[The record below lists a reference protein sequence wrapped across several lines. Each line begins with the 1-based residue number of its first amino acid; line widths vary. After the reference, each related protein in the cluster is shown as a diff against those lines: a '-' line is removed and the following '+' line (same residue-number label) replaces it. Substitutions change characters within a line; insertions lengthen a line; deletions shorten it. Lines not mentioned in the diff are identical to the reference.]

1 MTFPQVT
8 INQINTRSG
17 GKRDIARTLL
27 MVGEHEKT
35 ITPTPVTA
43 QTDLDALLGTKDSPL
58 RRNLR
63 SFLDNAG
70 QNAMIWLATTQTTT
84 STVKGQ
90 GQSAPADATPATW
103 MDVVRDAQATVSAE
117 GVVVVR
123 PDATTDD
130 INNAQQLREELT
142 SKYQRWTWF
151 ILAVRG
157 CGTGEKWSEYVTT
170 MTGLQKGIAAYAV
183 QLAPMLF
190 GNEPGILAG
199 RLCNPSVTIADSP
212 ARVATGALVNMGR
225 SDKPQDSDGREL
237 DIATLKALNM
247 ARFSVPTWYPDY
259 EGYYW
264 ADGVTLDVDGG
275 DYQAI
280 EYLRVADEMARQ
292 VRLLAIPKIADRS
305 LNSTPASIAA
315 HQQLFAKPMRDG
327 ARSLKINGIVFPG
340 LCMSPRDGDVQII
353 WPGKNRVQIA
363 IVVRPYN
370 SPKDITV
377 SIMLDESGE

>member
-1 MTFPQVT
+1 MTFPQTT
-8 INQINTRSG
+8 INQLNTRSG
-17 GKRDIARTLL
+17 GKRDIVRTLL
-27 MVGEHEKT
+27 MVGEHKKT
-35 ITPTPVTA
+35 LYPTPVTA
-43 QTDLDALLGTKDSPL
+43 QTDLDALLGSEASL
-58 RRNLR
+58 LR
-63 SFLDNAG
+63 SNLQAFLDNAG
-70 QNAMIWLATTQTTT
+70 QNAMIWLATVQTPQPSGQTQTW
-84 STVKGQ
+84 
-90 GQSAPADATPATW
+90 A
-103 MDVVRDAQATVSAE
+103 DVVMDAQATVSAE

-123 PDATTDD
+123 PDATADD
-130 INNAQQLREELT
+130 INRAQQLREELNN
-142 SKYQRWTWF
+142 KYQRWTWF

-157 CGTGEKWSEYVTT
+157 CGTGEKWAEYVTA
-170 MTGLQKGIAAYAV
+170 MTTLQKGIAAYAV

-190 GNEPGILAG
+190 GNEPGMLAG

-225 SDKPQDSDGREL
+225 SDKPTDSDGREL
-237 DIATLKALNM
+237 DIATLKALNT

-280 EYLRVADEMARQ
+280 EYLRVADEIARQ
-292 VRLLAIPKIADRS
+292 VRLLAIPRIADRS
-305 LNSTPASIAA
+305 LNSTPASVAT

-327 ARSLKINGIVFPG
+327 AKSLKINGTVFPG
-340 LCMSPRDGDVQII
+340 LCMSPRDGDVQIT
-353 WPGKNRVQIA
+353 WPKKDKVQIA

-370 SPKDITV
+370 CPKEITI

>member
-8 INQINTRSG
+8 INQLNTRSG

-27 MVGEHEKT
+27 MVGENTKA
-35 ITPTPVTA
+35 ISPTPVTA
-43 QTDLDALLGTKDSPL
+43 QTDLDALLGAKDSPL
-58 RRNLR
+58 RSNLQA
-63 SFLDNAG
+63 FLDNSG
-70 QNAMIWLATTQTTT
+70 QNAMIWLTAVQ
-84 STVKGQ
+84 
-90 GQSAPADATPATW
+90 TPAAEGKAVSW
-103 MDVVRDAQATVSAE
+103 DNAVRDAQNTVSAE

-123 PDATTDD
+123 PDATADD
-130 INNAQQLREELT
+130 INKAQQLRSELNNT
-142 SKYQRWTWF
+142 FQRWTWF

-157 CGTGEKWSEYVTT
+157 CGTGEKWAEYVTA
-170 MTGLQKGIAAYAV
+170 MTALQKDIAAYAV
-183 QLAPMLF
+183 QLTPMLF
-190 GNEPGILAG
+190 GNEPGMLAG

-225 SDKPQDSDGREL
+225 SDKPQDSDKREL
-237 DIATLKALNM
+237 DIATIKALNR

-305 LNSTPASIAA
+305 LNSTPASVAA
-315 HQQLFAKPMRDG
+315 HQQLFARPMRDG
-327 ARSLKINGIVFPG
+327 AKSLKINGTVFPG
-340 LCMSPRDGDVQII
+340 LCMSPRDGDVQIT
-353 WPGKNRVQIA
+353 WPEKDKVQIA

-370 SPKDITV
+370 CPKEITV

>member
-8 INQINTRSG
+8 INQRNTRSG

-27 MVGEHEKT
+27 MVGEHTKA
-35 ITPTPVTA
+35 ITPAPVTA
-43 QTDLDALLGTKDSPL
+43 QTDLDALLGAKDSPL
-58 RRNLR
+58 RSNLQA
-63 SFLDNAG
+63 FLDNAG
-70 QNAMIWLATTQTTT
+70 QNAMIWLTTVQTPQPADQTQTW
-84 STVKGQ
+84 
-90 GQSAPADATPATW
+90 A
-103 MDVVRDAQATVSAE
+103 DVVMDAQATVSAE
-117 GVVVVR
+117 GVIVVR
-123 PDATTDD
+123 PDATADD
-130 INNAQQLREELT
+130 INKAQQLREELT
-142 SKYQRWTWF
+142 NKCQRWTWF

-157 CGTGEKWSEYVTT
+157 CGTGEKWAEYLTA
-170 MTGLQKGIAAYAV
+170 MTALQKGIAAYAV

-190 GNEPGILAG
+190 GNEPGMLAG

-225 SDKPQDSDGREL
+225 SDKPQDSDKREL
-237 DIATLKALNM
+237 DIATVKALNR

-305 LNSTPASIAA
+305 LNSTPASVAA

-327 ARSLKINGIVFPG
+327 AKSLKINGTVFPG

-353 WPGKNRVQIA
+353 WPEKDKVQIA

-370 SPKDITV
+370 CPKEITI

>member
-1 MTFPQVT
+1 MTFPQTT
-8 INQINTRSG
+8 INQLNTRSG

-27 MVGEHEKT
+27 MVGEHKKT
-35 ITPTPVTA
+35 LAPTTVTA
-43 QTDLDALLGTKDSPL
+43 QTDLDALLGSEASL
-58 RRNLR
+58 LR
-63 SFLDNAG
+63 SNLQAFLDNAG
-70 QNAMIWLATTQTTT
+70 QNAMIWLATVQTPQPSGQTQTW
-84 STVKGQ
+84 
-90 GQSAPADATPATW
+90 A
-103 MDVVRDAQATVSAE
+103 DVVMDAQATVSAE

-123 PDATTDD
+123 PDATADD
-130 INNAQQLREELT
+130 INRAQQLREELNN
-142 SKYQRWTWF
+142 KYQRWTWF

-157 CGTGEKWSEYVTT
+157 CGTGEKWAEYVTA
-170 MTGLQKGIAAYAV
+170 MTTLQKGIAAYAV

-190 GNEPGILAG
+190 GNEPGMLAG

-225 SDKPQDSDGREL
+225 SDKPTDSDGREL
-237 DIATLKALNM
+237 EIATLKALNT

-280 EYLRVADEMARQ
+280 EYLRVADEIARQ
-292 VRLLAIPKIADRS
+292 VRLLAIPRIADRS
-305 LNSTPASIAA
+305 LNSTPASVAT

-327 ARSLKINGIVFPG
+327 AKSLKINGTVFPG
-340 LCMSPRDGDVQII
+340 LCMSPRDGDVQIT
-353 WPGKNRVQIA
+353 WPKKDKVQIA

-370 SPKDITV
+370 CPKEITI

>member
-8 INQINTRSG
+8 INQLNTRSG
-17 GKRDIARTLL
+17 GKRGIARTLL
-27 MVGEHEKT
+27 MVGEHTKA

-43 QTDLDALLGTKDSPL
+43 QTDLDALLGTKSTPL
-58 RRNLR
+58 RSNVQ

-70 QNAMIWLATTQTTT
+70 QNAMIWLATVQTPQPA
-84 STVKGQ
+84 GQ
-90 GQSAPADATPATW
+90 IQTWAD
-103 MDVVRDAQATVSAE
+103 MVMDAQATVSAE

-123 PDATTDD
+123 PDATADD
-130 INNAQQLREELT
+130 INKAQQLREELT
-142 SKYQRWTWF
+142 NKYQRWTWF

-157 CGTGEKWSEYVTT
+157 CGTGEKWAEYVTA
-170 MTGLQKGIAAYAV
+170 MTALQKDIAAYAV
-183 QLAPMLF
+183 QLTPMLF

-225 SDKPQDSDGREL
+225 SDKPQDSDKREL
-237 DIATLKALNM
+237 DIATIKALNR
-247 ARFSVPTWYPDY
+247 ARFSVPTWYSDY

-264 ADGVTLDVDGG
+264 ADSVTLDVDGG

-305 LNSTPASIAA
+305 LNSTPASVAT

-327 ARSLKINGIVFPG
+327 SKSLKINGTVFPG
-340 LCMSPRDGDVQII
+340 LCMSPRDGDVQIT
-353 WPGKNRVQIA
+353 WPEKDKVQIA

-370 SPKDITV
+370 CPKEITI

>member
-1 MTFPQVT
+1 MPFPQVT
-8 INQINTRSG
+8 INQLNTRSG
-17 GKRDIARTLL
+17 GRRDIARTLL
-27 MVGEHEKT
+27 MVGENAKA
-35 ITPTPVTA
+35 IPPTPVTA
-43 QTDLDALLGTKDSPL
+43 QTDLDALLGAKDSPL
-58 RRNLR
+58 RSNLQA
-63 SFLDNAG
+63 FLDNAG
-70 QNAMIWLATTQTTT
+70 QNAMIWLATVQTPQPP
-84 STVKGQ
+84 GQ
-90 GQSAPADATPATW
+90 AKTW
-103 MDVVRDAQATVSAE
+103 ADVVMDAQNTVSAE

-123 PDATTDD
+123 PDATADD
-130 INNAQQLREELT
+130 INRAQQLREELNN
-142 SKYQRWTWF
+142 KYQRWTWF

-157 CGTGEKWSEYVTT
+157 CGTGERWAEYVTT
-170 MTGLQKGIAAYAV
+170 LTTLQKGLAAYAV
-183 QLAPMLF
+183 QLTPMLF
-190 GNEPGILAG
+190 GNEPGVLAG

-225 SDKPQDSDGREL
+225 SDKPLDSDKREL
-237 DIATLKALNM
+237 DIATIKALNR

-305 LNSTPASIAA
+305 LNSTPASVAA
-315 HQQLFAKPMRDG
+315 HQQLFARPMRDG
-327 ARSLKINGIVFPG
+327 AKSLKINGTVFPG
-340 LCMSPRDGDVQII
+340 LCMSPRDGDVKIS
-353 WPGKNRVQIA
+353 WPEKDKVQIA

-370 SPKDITV
+370 CPKEITI

>member
-8 INQINTRSG
+8 INQLNTRSG
-17 GKRDIARTLL
+17 GKREIARTLL
-27 MVGEHEKT
+27 MVGEHTKA
-35 ITPTPVTA
+35 ITPAPVTA
-43 QTDLDALLGTKDSPL
+43 QTDLDALLGTKSTPL
-58 RRNLR
+58 RSNVQA
-63 SFLDNAG
+63 FLDNAG
-70 QNAMIWLATTQTTT
+70 QNAMIWLATVQTPQPAGQTQTW
-84 STVKGQ
+84 
-90 GQSAPADATPATW
+90 A
-103 MDVVRDAQATVSAE
+103 DVVMDAQATVSAE
-117 GVVVVR
+117 GVVVVC
-123 PDATTDD
+123 PDATADD
-130 INNAQQLREELT
+130 INKAQQLREELT
-142 SKYQRWTWF
+142 NKYQRWTWF

-157 CGTGEKWSEYVTT
+157 CGTGEKWAEYVTA
-170 MTGLQKGIAAYAV
+170 MTALQKDIAAYAV

-190 GNEPGILAG
+190 GNEPGVLAG

-212 ARVATGALVNMGR
+212 ARVATGALVNIGR
-225 SDKPQDSDGREL
+225 SDKPQDSDKREL
-237 DIATLKALNM
+237 DLATIKALNR

-292 VRLLAIPKIADRS
+292 VRLLAIPKIANRS
-305 LNSTPASIAA
+305 LNSTPTSVAT

-327 ARSLKINGIVFPG
+327 AKSLKINGTVFPG
-340 LCMSPRDGDVQII
+340 LCMSPRDGDVQIT
-353 WPGKNRVQIA
+353 WPEKDKVQIA

-370 SPKDITV
+370 CPKEITI

>member
-8 INQINTRSG
+8 INQLNTRSG

-27 MVGEHEKT
+27 MVGEHTKA
-35 ITPTPVTA
+35 ITPAPVTA
-43 QTDLDALLGTKDSPL
+43 QTDLDALLGAKDSPL
-58 RRNLR
+58 RSNLQA
-63 SFLDNAG
+63 FLDNAG
-70 QNAMIWLATTQTTT
+70 QNAMIWLTTVQTPQPADQTQTW
-84 STVKGQ
+84 
-90 GQSAPADATPATW
+90 A
-103 MDVVRDAQATVSAE
+103 DVVMDAQATVSAE
-117 GVVVVR
+117 GVIVVR
-123 PDATTDD
+123 PDATADD
-130 INNAQQLREELT
+130 INKAQQLREELT
-142 SKYQRWTWF
+142 NKCQRWTWF

-157 CGTGEKWSEYVTT
+157 CGTGEKWAEYLTA
-170 MTGLQKGIAAYAV
+170 MTALQKGIAAYAV

-190 GNEPGILAG
+190 GNEPGMLAG

-225 SDKPQDSDGREL
+225 SDKPQDSDKREL
-237 DIATLKALNM
+237 DIATVKALNR

-305 LNSTPASIAA
+305 LNSTPASVAA

-327 ARSLKINGIVFPG
+327 AKSLKINGTVFPG
-340 LCMSPRDGDVQII
+340 LCMSPHDGDVQII
-353 WPGKNRVQIA
+353 WPEKDKVQIA

-370 SPKDITV
+370 CPKEITI

>member
-8 INQINTRSG
+8 INQLNTRSG
-17 GKRDIARTLL
+17 GKREIARTLL
-27 MVGEHEKT
+27 MVGEHTKA

-43 QTDLDALLGTKDSPL
+43 QTDLDALLGTKSTPL
-58 RRNLR
+58 RSNVQA
-63 SFLDNAG
+63 FLDNAG
-70 QNAMIWLATTQTTT
+70 QNAMIWLATVQPPQPAGQTQMWT
-84 STVKGQ
+84 
-90 GQSAPADATPATW
+90 
-103 MDVVRDAQATVSAE
+103 DVVTDAQATVSAE
-117 GVVVVR
+117 GVIVVR
-123 PDATTDD
+123 PDATADD
-130 INNAQQLREELT
+130 INKAQQLREELT
-142 SKYQRWTWF
+142 NKYQRWTWF

-157 CGTGEKWSEYVTT
+157 CGTGEKWAEYVTA
-170 MTGLQKGIAAYAV
+170 MTALQKDIAAYSV

-190 GNEPGILAG
+190 GNEPGVLAG

-212 ARVATGALVNMGR
+212 ARVATGALVNIGR
-225 SDKPQDSDGREL
+225 SDKPQDSDKREL
-237 DIATLKALNM
+237 DLATIKALNR

-292 VRLLAIPKIADRS
+292 VRLLAIPKIANRS
-305 LNSTPASIAA
+305 LNSTPTSVAT

-327 ARSLKINGIVFPG
+327 AKSLKINGTVFPG
-340 LCMSPRDGDVQII
+340 LCMSPRDGDVQIT
-353 WPGKNRVQIA
+353 WPEKDKVQIA

-370 SPKDITV
+370 CPKEITI

>member
-8 INQINTRSG
+8 INQLNNRSG
-17 GKRDIARTLL
+17 GKREIARTLL
-27 MVGEHEKT
+27 MVGEHAKA

-43 QTDLDALLGTKDSPL
+43 QTDLDALLGVKDSPL
-58 RRNLR
+58 RNNLQA
-63 SFLDNAG
+63 FLDNAG
-70 QNAMIWLATTQTTT
+70 QNAMIWLATVQTPPAA
-84 STVKGQ
+84 GQ
-90 GQSAPADATPATW
+90 AKTW
-103 MDVVRDAQATVSAE
+103 ADVVMDAQATVSAE

-123 PDATTDD
+123 QNATADD
-130 INNAQQLREELT
+130 INRAQQLRGELNNT
-142 SKYQRWTWF
+142 FQRWTWF

-157 CGTGEKWSEYVTT
+157 CGTGEKWAEYLTQ
-170 MTGLQKGIAAYAV
+170 MTALQKDIAAHAV
-183 QLAPMLF
+183 QLTPMLF
-190 GNEPGILAG
+190 GNEPGMLAG

-225 SDKPQDSDGREL
+225 NDKPQDSEKREL
-237 DIATLKALNM
+237 DIATIKALNK

-292 VRLLAIPKIADRS
+292 VRLLAIPKIANRS
-305 LNSTPASIAA
+305 LNSTPASVAA
-315 HQQLFAKPMRDG
+315 HQQFFAKPMRDG
-327 ARSLKINGIVFPG
+327 SKSLKINGTVFPG
-340 LCMSPRDGDVQII
+340 LCMSPRDGDVQIS
-353 WPGKNRVQIA
+353 WPEKDRVQIA

-370 SPKDITV
+370 CPKDITI
-377 SIMLDESGE
+377 SIMLDTSGE

>member
-1 MTFPQVT
+1 MTFPQTT
-8 INQINTRSG
+8 INQLNTRSG
-17 GKRDIARTLL
+17 GKRDIVRTLL
-27 MVGEHEKT
+27 MVGEHKKT
-35 ITPTPVTA
+35 LAPTPVTA
-43 QTDLDALLGTKDSPL
+43 QTDLDALLGSEASL
-58 RRNLR
+58 LR
-63 SFLDNAG
+63 SNLQAFLDNAG
-70 QNAMIWLATTQTTT
+70 QNAMIWLATVQTPQPSGQTQTW
-84 STVKGQ
+84 
-90 GQSAPADATPATW
+90 A
-103 MDVVRDAQATVSAE
+103 DVVMDAQATVSAE

-123 PDATTDD
+123 PDATADD
-130 INNAQQLREELT
+130 INRAQQLREELNN
-142 SKYQRWTWF
+142 KYQRWTWF

-157 CGTGEKWSEYVTT
+157 CGTGEKWAEYVTA
-170 MTGLQKGIAAYAV
+170 MTTLQKGIAAYAV

-190 GNEPGILAG
+190 GNEPGMLAG

-225 SDKPQDSDGREL
+225 SDKPKDSDGREL
-237 DIATLKALNM
+237 EIATLKALNT

-280 EYLRVADEMARQ
+280 EYLRVADEIARQ
-292 VRLLAIPKIADRS
+292 VRLLAIPRVADRS
-305 LNSTPASIAA
+305 LNSTPASVAT

-327 ARSLKINGIVFPG
+327 AKSLKINGTVFPG
-340 LCMSPRDGDVQII
+340 LCMSPRDGDVQIT
-353 WPGKNRVQIA
+353 WPKKDKVQIA

-370 SPKDITV
+370 CPKEITI

>member
-1 MTFPQVT
+1 MTFPQVV
-8 INQINTRSG
+8 INQLNTRQG

-27 MVGEHEKT
+27 MVGEHTT
-35 ITPTPVTA
+35 IIPPTPVTA
-43 QTDLDALLGTKDSPL
+43 QTDLDTLLGTDASPL
-58 RRNLR
+58 RNNLQA
-63 SFLDNAG
+63 FLDNAG
-70 QNAMIWLATTQTTT
+70 QSAMIWLATLQKTQPA
-84 STVKGQ
+84 SKAQAAQSDTVAG
-90 GQSAPADATPATW
+90 TW
-103 MDVVRDAQATVSAE
+103 IDVVRTAQATVSAE
-117 GVVVVR
+117 GVVVVLN
-123 PDATTDD
+123 DATTDD
-130 INNAQQLREELT
+130 INKAQQLREELIN
-142 SKYQRWTWF
+142 KYQRWTWF

-157 CGTGEKWSEYVTT
+157 CGTGEKWAEYVTA
-170 MTGLQKGIAAYAV
+170 MTALQKGIAAYVV
-183 QLAPMLF
+183 QLTPMLF
-190 GNEPGILAG
+190 GNEPGLLAG

-225 SDKPQDSDGREL
+225 NDKPQDSDKREL
-237 DIATLKALNM
+237 DIATIKALNM

-305 LNSTPASIAA
+305 LNSTPVSIAA

-327 ARSLKINGIVFPG
+327 AKSLKINGTVFPG
-340 LCMSPRDGDVQII
+340 LCMSPRDGDVQIT
-353 WPGKNRVQIA
+353 WPEKDKVQIA

-370 SPKDITV
+370 CPKEITI

>member
-1 MTFPQVT
+1 MTFPQTT
-8 INQINTRSG
+8 INQLNTRSG
-17 GKRDIARTLL
+17 GKRDIVRTLL
-27 MVGEHEKT
+27 MVGEHKKT
-35 ITPTPVTA
+35 LAPTPVTA
-43 QTDLDALLGTKDSPL
+43 QTDLDALLGSEASL
-58 RRNLR
+58 LR
-63 SFLDNAG
+63 SNLQAFLDNAG
-70 QNAMIWLATTQTTT
+70 QNAMIWLATVQTPQPSGQTQTW
-84 STVKGQ
+84 
-90 GQSAPADATPATW
+90 A
-103 MDVVRDAQATVSAE
+103 DVVMDAQATVSAE

-123 PDATTDD
+123 PDATADD
-130 INNAQQLREELT
+130 INRAQQLREELNN
-142 SKYQRWTWF
+142 KYQRWTWF

-157 CGTGEKWSEYVTT
+157 CGTGEKWAEYVTA
-170 MTGLQKGIAAYAV
+170 MTTLQKGIAAYAV

-190 GNEPGILAG
+190 GNEPGMLAG

-225 SDKPQDSDGREL
+225 SDKPTDSDGREL
-237 DIATLKALNM
+237 EIATLKALNT

-280 EYLRVADEMARQ
+280 EYLRVADEIARQ
-292 VRLLAIPKIADRS
+292 VRLLAIPRIADRS
-305 LNSTPASIAA
+305 LNSTPASVAT

-327 ARSLKINGIVFPG
+327 AKSLKINGTVFPG
-340 LCMSPRDGDVQII
+340 LCMSPRDGDVQIT
-353 WPGKNRVQIA
+353 WPEKDRVQIA

-370 SPKDITV
+370 CPKEITI

>member
-1 MTFPQVT
+1 MTFPQVV
-8 INQINTRSG
+8 INQLNTRQG

-27 MVGEHEKT
+27 MVGEHTT
-35 ITPTPVTA
+35 IIPPTPVTA
-43 QTDLDALLGTKDSPL
+43 QTDLDTLLGTDASPL
-58 RRNLR
+58 RNNLQA
-63 SFLDNAG
+63 FLDNAG
-70 QNAMIWLATTQTTT
+70 QSAMIWLATLQKTQPAGKAQTA
-84 STVKGQ
+84 
-90 GQSAPADATPATW
+90 QSDAVAGTW
-103 MDVVRDAQATVSAE
+103 IDVVRTAQATVSAE
-117 GVVVVR
+117 GVVVVLN
-123 PDATTDD
+123 DATTDD
-130 INNAQQLREELT
+130 INKAQQLREELIN
-142 SKYQRWTWF
+142 KYQRWTWF

-157 CGTGEKWSEYVTT
+157 CGTGEKWAEYVTA
-170 MTGLQKGIAAYAV
+170 MTALQKGIAAYAV
-183 QLAPMLF
+183 QLSPMLF
-190 GNEPGILAG
+190 GNEPGLLAG

-225 SDKPQDSDGREL
+225 NDKPQDSDKREL
-237 DIATLKALNM
+237 DIATIKALNM

-305 LNSTPASIAA
+305 LNSTPVSIAA

-327 ARSLKINGIVFPG
+327 AKSLKINGTVFPG
-340 LCMSPRDGDVQII
+340 LCMSPRDGDVQIT
-353 WPGKNRVQIA
+353 WPEKDKVQIA

-370 SPKDITV
+370 CPKEITI

>member
-1 MTFPQVT
+1 MTFPQTT
-8 INQINTRSG
+8 INQLNTRSG
-17 GKRDIARTLL
+17 GKRDIVRTLL
-27 MVGEHEKT
+27 MVGEHKKT
-35 ITPTPVTA
+35 LAPTPVTA
-43 QTDLDALLGTKDSPL
+43 QTDLDALLGSEASL
-58 RRNLR
+58 LR
-63 SFLDNAG
+63 SNLQAFLDNAE
-70 QNAMIWLATTQTTT
+70 QNAMIWLATVQTPQPSGQTQTW
-84 STVKGQ
+84 
-90 GQSAPADATPATW
+90 A
-103 MDVVRDAQATVSAE
+103 DVVMDAQATVSAE

-123 PDATTDD
+123 PDATADD
-130 INNAQQLREELT
+130 INRAQQLREELNN
-142 SKYQRWTWF
+142 KYQRWMWF

-157 CGTGEKWSEYVTT
+157 CGTGEKWAEYVTA
-170 MTGLQKGIAAYAV
+170 MTTLQKGIAAYAV

-190 GNEPGILAG
+190 GNEPGMLAG

-225 SDKPQDSDGREL
+225 SDKPTDSDGREL
-237 DIATLKALNM
+237 EIATLKALNT

-280 EYLRVADEMARQ
+280 EYLRVADEIARQ
-292 VRLLAIPKIADRS
+292 VRLLAIPRIADRS
-305 LNSTPASIAA
+305 LNSTPASVAT

-327 ARSLKINGIVFPG
+327 AKSLKINGTVFPG
-340 LCMSPRDGDVQII
+340 LCMSPRDGDVQIT
-353 WPGKNRVQIA
+353 WPAKDRVQIA

-370 SPKDITV
+370 CPKEITI

>member
-1 MTFPQVT
+1 MTFPQTT
-8 INQINTRSG
+8 INQLNTRSG
-17 GKRDIARTLL
+17 GKRDIVRTLL
-27 MVGEHEKT
+27 MVGEHKKT
-35 ITPTPVTA
+35 LAPTPVTA
-43 QTDLDALLGTKDSPL
+43 QTDLDALLGSEASL
-58 RRNLR
+58 LR
-63 SFLDNAG
+63 SNLQAFLDNAG
-70 QNAMIWLATTQTTT
+70 QNAMIWLATVQTPQPSGQTQTW
-84 STVKGQ
+84 
-90 GQSAPADATPATW
+90 A
-103 MDVVRDAQATVSAE
+103 DVVMDAQATVSAE

-123 PDATTDD
+123 PDATADD
-130 INNAQQLREELT
+130 INRAQQLREELT
-142 SKYQRWTWF
+142 NKCQRWTWF

-157 CGTGEKWSEYVTT
+157 CGTGEKWAEYVTA
-170 MTGLQKGIAAYAV
+170 MTTLQKGIAAYAV

-190 GNEPGILAG
+190 GNEPGMLAG

-225 SDKPQDSDGREL
+225 SDKPTDSDGREL
-237 DIATLKALNM
+237 EIATLKALNT

-280 EYLRVADEMARQ
+280 EYLRVADEIARQ
-292 VRLLAIPKIADRS
+292 VRLLAIPRIADRS
-305 LNSTPASIAA
+305 LNSTPASVAT

-327 ARSLKINGIVFPG
+327 AKSLKINGTVFPG
-340 LCMSPRDGDVQII
+340 LCMSPRDGDVQIT
-353 WPGKNRVQIA
+353 WPEKDRVQIA

-370 SPKDITV
+370 CPKEITI

>member
-1 MTFPQVT
+1 MTFPQVV
-8 INQINTRSG
+8 INQLNTRQG

-27 MVGEHEKT
+27 MVGEHTT
-35 ITPTPVTA
+35 IIPPTPVTA
-43 QTDLDALLGTKDSPL
+43 QTDLDTLLGTNASPL
-58 RRNLR
+58 RNNLQA
-63 SFLDNAG
+63 FLDNAG
-70 QNAMIWLATTQTTT
+70 QSAMIWLATLQKTQPAGKAQTA
-84 STVKGQ
+84 
-90 GQSAPADATPATW
+90 QSDAVAGTW
-103 MDVVRDAQATVSAE
+103 IDVVRTAQATVSAE
-117 GVVVVR
+117 GVVVVLN
-123 PDATTDD
+123 DATTDD
-130 INNAQQLREELT
+130 INKAQQLREELIN
-142 SKYQRWTWF
+142 KYQRWTWF

-157 CGTGEKWSEYVTT
+157 CGTGEKWAEYVTA
-170 MTGLQKGIAAYAV
+170 MTALQKGIAAYAV
-183 QLAPMLF
+183 QLTPILF
-190 GNEPGILAG
+190 GNEPGLLAG

-225 SDKPQDSDGREL
+225 NDKPQDSDKREL
-237 DIATLKALNM
+237 DIATIKALNM

-305 LNSTPASIAA
+305 LNSTPVSIAA

-327 ARSLKINGIVFPG
+327 AKSLKINGTVFPG
-340 LCMSPRDGDVQII
+340 LCMSPRDGDVQIT
-353 WPGKNRVQIA
+353 WPEKDKVQIA

-370 SPKDITV
+370 CPKEITI

>member
-8 INQINTRSG
+8 INQLNTRSG

-27 MVGEHEKT
+27 MVGEHTKA
-35 ITPTPVTA
+35 ITPAPVTA
-43 QTDLDALLGTKDSPL
+43 QTDLDALLGAKDSPL
-58 RRNLR
+58 RSNLQA
-63 SFLDNAG
+63 FLDNAG
-70 QNAMIWLATTQTTT
+70 QNAMIWLTTVQTPQPADQTQTW
-84 STVKGQ
+84 
-90 GQSAPADATPATW
+90 A
-103 MDVVRDAQATVSAE
+103 DVVMDAQATVSAE
-117 GVVVVR
+117 GVIVVR
-123 PDATTDD
+123 PDATADD
-130 INNAQQLREELT
+130 INKAQQLREELT
-142 SKYQRWTWF
+142 NKCQRWTWF

-157 CGTGEKWSEYVTT
+157 CGTGEKWAEYLTA
-170 MTGLQKGIAAYAV
+170 MTALQKGIAAYAV

-190 GNEPGILAG
+190 GNEPGMLAG

-225 SDKPQDSDGREL
+225 SDKPRDSDKREL
-237 DIATLKALNM
+237 DIATIKALNR

-305 LNSTPASIAA
+305 LNSTPASVAA

-327 ARSLKINGIVFPG
+327 AKSLKINGTVFPG

-353 WPGKNRVQIA
+353 WPEKDKVQIA

-370 SPKDITV
+370 CPKEITI

>member
-8 INQINTRSG
+8 INQLNTRSG
-17 GKRDIARTLL
+17 GKREIARTLL
-27 MVGEHEKT
+27 MVGEHTKA

-43 QTDLDALLGTKDSPL
+43 QTDLDALLGAKDSPL
-58 RRNLR
+58 RSNVQA
-63 SFLDNAG
+63 FLDNAG
-70 QNAMIWLATTQTTT
+70 QNAMIWLATVQTPQPT
-84 STVKGQ
+84 
-90 GQSAPADATPATW
+90 GQSQTW
-103 MDVVRDAQATVSAE
+103 ADVVMSAQATVSAE

-123 PDATTDD
+123 PGVTADD
-130 INNAQQLREELT
+130 INKAQQLRSELNNT
-142 SKYQRWTWF
+142 LQRWTWF

-157 CGTGEKWSEYVTT
+157 CGTGEKWAEYVTA
-170 MTGLQKGIAAYAV
+170 MTALQKDIAAYAV
-183 QLAPMLF
+183 QLTPMLF

-225 SDKPQDSDGREL
+225 SDKPQDSDKREL
-237 DIATLKALNM
+237 DLATIKALNR
-247 ARFSVPTWYPDY
+247 ARFSVPAWYPDY

-305 LNSTPASIAA
+305 LNSTPASVAA

-327 ARSLKINGIVFPG
+327 SRSLKINGTVFPG
-340 LCMSPRDGDVQII
+340 LCMSPRDGDVQIS
-353 WPGKNRVQIA
+353 WPEKDKVQIA

-370 SPKDITV
+370 CPKEITI

>member
-1 MTFPQVT
+1 MTFPQVV
-8 INQINTRSG
+8 INQLNTRQG

-27 MVGEHEKT
+27 MVGEHTT
-35 ITPTPVTA
+35 IIPPTPVTA
-43 QTDLDALLGTKDSPL
+43 QTDLDTLLGTDASPL
-58 RRNLR
+58 RNNLQA
-63 SFLDNAG
+63 FLDNAG
-70 QNAMIWLATTQTTT
+70 QSAMIWLATLQKTQPAGKAQTA
-84 STVKGQ
+84 
-90 GQSAPADATPATW
+90 QSDAVAGTW
-103 MDVVRDAQATVSAE
+103 IDVVRTAQATVSAE
-117 GVVVVR
+117 GVVVVLN
-123 PDATTDD
+123 DATTDD
-130 INNAQQLREELT
+130 INKAQQLREELIN
-142 SKYQRWTWF
+142 KYQRWTWF
-151 ILAVRG
+151 ILTVRG
-157 CGTGEKWSEYVTT
+157 CGTGEKWAEYVTA
-170 MTGLQKGIAAYAV
+170 MTALQKGIAAYAV
-183 QLAPMLF
+183 QLTPMLF
-190 GNEPGILAG
+190 GNEPGLLAG

-225 SDKPQDSDGREL
+225 NDKPQDSDKREL
-237 DIATLKALNM
+237 DIATIKALNM

-305 LNSTPASIAA
+305 LNSTPVSIAA

-327 ARSLKINGIVFPG
+327 AKSLKINGTVFPG
-340 LCMSPRDGDVQII
+340 LCMSPRDGDVQIT
-353 WPGKNRVQIA
+353 WPEKDKVQIA

-370 SPKDITV
+370 CPKEITI

>member
-1 MTFPQVT
+1 MTFPQTT
-8 INQINTRSG
+8 INQLNTRSG
-17 GKRDIARTLL
+17 GKRDIVRTLL
-27 MVGEHEKT
+27 MVGEHKKT
-35 ITPTPVTA
+35 LAPTPVTA
-43 QTDLDALLGTKDSPL
+43 QTDLDALLGSEASL
-58 RRNLR
+58 LR
-63 SFLDNAG
+63 SNLQAFLDNAG
-70 QNAMIWLATTQTTT
+70 QNAMIWLATVQTPQPSGQTQTW
-84 STVKGQ
+84 
-90 GQSAPADATPATW
+90 A
-103 MDVVRDAQATVSAE
+103 DVVMDAQATVSAE

-123 PDATTDD
+123 PDATADD
-130 INNAQQLREELT
+130 INRAQQLREELNN
-142 SKYQRWTWF
+142 KYQRWTWF

-157 CGTGEKWSEYVTT
+157 CGTGEKWAEYVTA
-170 MTGLQKGIAAYAV
+170 MTTLQKGIAAYAV

-190 GNEPGILAG
+190 GNEPGMLAG

-225 SDKPQDSDGREL
+225 SDKPTDSDGREL
-237 DIATLKALNM
+237 EIATLKALNT

-280 EYLRVADEMARQ
+280 EYLRVADEIARQ
-292 VRLLAIPKIADRS
+292 VRLLAIPRIADRS
-305 LNSTPASIAA
+305 LNSTPASVAT

-327 ARSLKINGIVFPG
+327 AKSLKINGTVFPG
-340 LCMSPRDGDVQII
+340 LCMSPRDGDVQIT
-353 WPGKNRVQIA
+353 WPKKDKVQIA

-370 SPKDITV
+370 CPKEITI

>member
-1 MTFPQVT
+1 MTFPQVV
-8 INQINTRSG
+8 INQLNTRQG

-27 MVGEHEKT
+27 MVGEHTT
-35 ITPTPVTA
+35 IIPPTPVTV
-43 QTDLDALLGTKDSPL
+43 QTDLDTLLGTNASPL
-58 RRNLR
+58 RNNLQA
-63 SFLDNAG
+63 FLDNAG
-70 QNAMIWLATTQTTT
+70 QSAMIWLATLQKTQPAGKAQTA
-84 STVKGQ
+84 
-90 GQSAPADATPATW
+90 QSDAVAGTW
-103 MDVVRDAQATVSAE
+103 IDVVRTAQATVSAE
-117 GVVVVR
+117 GVVVVLN
-123 PDATTDD
+123 DATTDD
-130 INNAQQLREELT
+130 INKAQQLREELIN
-142 SKYQRWTWF
+142 KYQRWTWF
-151 ILAVRG
+151 ILAVRS
-157 CGTGEKWSEYVTT
+157 CGTGEKWSEYVTA
-170 MTGLQKGIAAYAV
+170 MTALQKGIAAYAV
-183 QLAPMLF
+183 QLTPILF
-190 GNEPGILAG
+190 GNEPGLLAG

-225 SDKPQDSDGREL
+225 NDKPQDSDKREL
-237 DIATLKALNM
+237 DIATIKALNM

-305 LNSTPASIAA
+305 LNSTPVSIAA

-327 ARSLKINGIVFPG
+327 AKSLKINGTVFPG
-340 LCMSPRDGDVQII
+340 LCMSPRDGDVQIT
-353 WPGKNRVQIA
+353 WPEKDKVQIA

-370 SPKDITV
+370 CPKEITI

>member
-8 INQINTRSG
+8 INQLNTRSG
-17 GKRDIARTLL
+17 GKREIARTLL
-27 MVGEHEKT
+27 MVGEHTKA

-43 QTDLDALLGTKDSPL
+43 QTDLDALLGTKSTPL
-58 RRNLR
+58 RSNVQA
-63 SFLDNAG
+63 FLDNAG
-70 QNAMIWLATTQTTT
+70 QNAMIWLATVQTPQPAGQTQMWT
-84 STVKGQ
+84 
-90 GQSAPADATPATW
+90 
-103 MDVVRDAQATVSAE
+103 DVVTDAQATVSAE
-117 GVVVVR
+117 GVIVVR
-123 PDATTDD
+123 PDATADD
-130 INNAQQLREELT
+130 INKAQQLREELT
-142 SKYQRWTWF
+142 NKYQRWTWF

-157 CGTGEKWSEYVTT
+157 CGTGEKWAEYVTA
-170 MTGLQKGIAAYAV
+170 MTALQKDIAAYSV

-190 GNEPGILAG
+190 GNEPGVLAG
-199 RLCNPSVTIADSP
+199 RFCNPSVTIADSP
-212 ARVATGALVNMGR
+212 ARVATGALVNIGR
-225 SDKPQDSDGREL
+225 SDKPQDSDKREL
-237 DIATLKALNM
+237 DLATIKALNR

-292 VRLLAIPKIADRS
+292 VRLLAIPKIANRS
-305 LNSTPASIAA
+305 LNSTPTSVAT

-327 ARSLKINGIVFPG
+327 AKSLKINGTVFPG
-340 LCMSPRDGDVQII
+340 LCMSPRDGDVQIT
-353 WPGKNRVQIA
+353 WPEKDKVQIA

-370 SPKDITV
+370 CPKEITI

>member
-8 INQINTRSG
+8 INQLNTRSG
-17 GKRDIARTLL
+17 GKREIARTLL
-27 MVGEHEKT
+27 MVGEHTKA

-43 QTDLDALLGTKDSPL
+43 QTDLDTLLGVKDSPL
-58 RRNLR
+58 RSNLQA
-63 SFLDNAG
+63 FLDNAG
-70 QNAMIWLATTQTTT
+70 QNAMIWLATVQKPQSAGQTQTW
-84 STVKGQ
+84 
-90 GQSAPADATPATW
+90 A
-103 MDVVRDAQATVSAE
+103 DVVMDAQATVSAE
-117 GVVVVR
+117 GVIVVH
-123 PDATTDD
+123 PDVTADD
-130 INNAQQLREELT
+130 INKAQQLREELT
-142 SKYQRWTWF
+142 NKYQRWTWF

-157 CGTGEKWSEYVTT
+157 CGTGEKWAEYVTA
-170 MTGLQKGIAAYAV
+170 MTALQKDIAAYAV

-190 GNEPGILAG
+190 GNEPGVLAG

-225 SDKPQDSDGREL
+225 SDKPQDSDKREL
-237 DIATLKALNM
+237 DLATIKALNK

-305 LNSTPASIAA
+305 LNSTPASVAA

-327 ARSLKINGIVFPG
+327 ARSLKINGTVFPG
-340 LCMSPRDGDVQII
+340 LCMSPRDGDVQIT
-353 WPGKNRVQIA
+353 WPGKDKVQIA

-370 SPKDITV
+370 CPKEITI

>member
-1 MTFPQVT
+1 MTFPQTT
-8 INQINTRSG
+8 INQLNTRSG
-17 GKRDIARTLL
+17 GKRDIVRTLL
-27 MVGEHEKT
+27 MVGEHKKT
-35 ITPTPVTA
+35 LAPTPVTA
-43 QTDLDALLGTKDSPL
+43 QTDLDALLGSEASL
-58 RRNLR
+58 LR
-63 SFLDNAG
+63 SNLQAFLDNAG
-70 QNAMIWLATTQTTT
+70 QNAMIWLATVQTPQPSGQTQTW
-84 STVKGQ
+84 
-90 GQSAPADATPATW
+90 A
-103 MDVVRDAQATVSAE
+103 DVVMDAQATVSAE

-123 PDATTDD
+123 PDATADD
-130 INNAQQLREELT
+130 INRAQQLREELNN
-142 SKYQRWTWF
+142 KYQRWTWF

-157 CGTGEKWSEYVTT
+157 CGTGEKWAEYVTA
-170 MTGLQKGIAAYAV
+170 MTTLQKGIAAYAV

-190 GNEPGILAG
+190 GNEPGMLAG

-225 SDKPQDSDGREL
+225 SDKPTDSDGREL
-237 DIATLKALNM
+237 EIATLKALNT

-280 EYLRVADEMARQ
+280 EYLRVADEIARQ
-292 VRLLAIPKIADRS
+292 VRLLAIPRIADRS
-305 LNSTPASIAA
+305 LNSTPASVAT

-327 ARSLKINGIVFPG
+327 AKSLKINGTVFPG
-340 LCMSPRDGDVQII
+340 LCMSPRDGDVQIT
-353 WPGKNRVQIA
+353 WPAKDRVQIA

-370 SPKDITV
+370 CPKEITI

>member
-8 INQINTRSG
+8 INQLNTRSG

-27 MVGEHEKT
+27 MVGEHTKA
-35 ITPTPVTA
+35 ITPAPVTA
-43 QTDLDALLGTKDSPL
+43 QTDLDALLGAKDSPL
-58 RRNLR
+58 RSNLQA
-63 SFLDNAG
+63 FLDNAG
-70 QNAMIWLATTQTTT
+70 QNAMIWLTTVQTPQPADQTQTW
-84 STVKGQ
+84 
-90 GQSAPADATPATW
+90 A
-103 MDVVRDAQATVSAE
+103 DVVMDAQATVSAE
-117 GVVVVR
+117 GVIVVR
-123 PDATTDD
+123 PDATADD
-130 INNAQQLREELT
+130 INKAQQLREELT
-142 SKYQRWTWF
+142 NKCQRWTWF

-157 CGTGEKWSEYVTT
+157 CGTGEKWTEYLTA
-170 MTGLQKGIAAYAV
+170 MTALQKGIAAYAV

-190 GNEPGILAG
+190 GNEPGMLAG

-225 SDKPQDSDGREL
+225 SDKPQDSDKREL
-237 DIATLKALNM
+237 DIATIKALNRV
-247 ARFSVPTWYPDY
+247 RFSVPTWYPDY

-305 LNSTPASIAA
+305 LNSTPASVAA

-327 ARSLKINGIVFPG
+327 AKSLKINGTVFPG

-353 WPGKNRVQIA
+353 WPEKDKVQIA

-370 SPKDITV
+370 CPKEITI

>member
-1 MTFPQVT
+1 MPFPQVT
-8 INQINTRSG
+8 INQLNTRSG
-17 GKRDIARTLL
+17 GRRDIARTLL
-27 MVGEHEKT
+27 MVGENAKA
-35 ITPTPVTA
+35 IPPTPVTA
-43 QTDLDALLGTKDSPL
+43 QTDLDALLGAKDSPL
-58 RRNLR
+58 RSNLQA
-63 SFLDNAG
+63 FLDNAG
-70 QNAMIWLATTQTTT
+70 QNAMIWLATVQTPPPA
-84 STVKGQ
+84 GQ
-90 GQSAPADATPATW
+90 ARTW
-103 MDVVRDAQATVSAE
+103 ADVVMDAQATVSAE
-117 GVVVVR
+117 GVVIVR
-123 PDATTDD
+123 PDATADD
-130 INNAQQLREELT
+130 INRAQQLREELNN
-142 SKYQRWTWF
+142 KYQRWTWF

-157 CGTGEKWSEYVTT
+157 CGTGEKWAEYVTT
-170 MTGLQKGIAAYAV
+170 MTTLQKGIAAYAV

-225 SDKPQDSDGREL
+225 SDKPQDSDKREL
-237 DIATLKALNM
+237 DIATVKALNR

-292 VRLLAIPKIADRS
+292 VRLMAIPKIADRS
-305 LNSTPASIAA
+305 LNSTPASVAA
-315 HQQLFAKPMRDG
+315 HQQLFARPMRDG
-327 ARSLKINGIVFPG
+327 AKSLKINGTVFPG
-340 LCMSPRDGDVQII
+340 LCMSPRDGDVKIS
-353 WPGKNRVQIA
+353 WPEKDKVQIA

-370 SPKDITV
+370 CPKEITI

>member
-8 INQINTRSG
+8 INQRNTRSG

-27 MVGEHEKT
+27 MVGEHTKA
-35 ITPTPVTA
+35 ITPAPVTA
-43 QTDLDALLGTKDSPL
+43 QTDLDALLGAKDSPL
-58 RRNLR
+58 RSNLQA
-63 SFLDNAG
+63 FLDNAG
-70 QNAMIWLATTQTTT
+70 QNAMIWLTTVQTPQPADQTQTW
-84 STVKGQ
+84 
-90 GQSAPADATPATW
+90 A
-103 MDVVRDAQATVSAE
+103 DVVMDAQATVSAE
-117 GVVVVR
+117 GVIVVR
-123 PDATTDD
+123 PDATADD
-130 INNAQQLREELT
+130 INKAQQLREELT
-142 SKYQRWTWF
+142 NKCQRWTWF

-157 CGTGEKWSEYVTT
+157 CGTGEKWAEYLTA
-170 MTGLQKGIAAYAV
+170 MTALQKGIAAYAV

-190 GNEPGILAG
+190 GNEPGMLAG

-225 SDKPQDSDGREL
+225 SDKPQDSDKREL
-237 DIATLKALNM
+237 DIATVKALNR

-305 LNSTPASIAA
+305 LNSTPASVAA
-315 HQQLFAKPMRDG
+315 HQQLFARPMRDG
-327 ARSLKINGIVFPG
+327 AKSLKINGTVFPG

-353 WPGKNRVQIA
+353 WPEKDKVQIA

-370 SPKDITV
+370 CPKEITI

>member
-1 MTFPQVT
+1 MTFPQTT
-8 INQINTRSG
+8 INQLNNRSG
-17 GKRDIARTLL
+17 GKRDIVRTLL
-27 MVGEHEKT
+27 MVGEHKKT
-35 ITPTPVTA
+35 LAPTPVTA
-43 QTDLDALLGTKDSPL
+43 QTDLDALLGSEASL
-58 RRNLR
+58 LR
-63 SFLDNAG
+63 SNLQAFLDNAG
-70 QNAMIWLATTQTTT
+70 QNAMIWLATVQTPQPSGQTQTW
-84 STVKGQ
+84 
-90 GQSAPADATPATW
+90 A
-103 MDVVRDAQATVSAE
+103 DVVMDAQATVSAE

-123 PDATTDD
+123 PDATADD
-130 INNAQQLREELT
+130 INRAQQLREELNN
-142 SKYQRWTWF
+142 KYQRWTWF

-157 CGTGEKWSEYVTT
+157 CGTGEKWAEYVTA
-170 MTGLQKGIAAYAV
+170 MTALQKDIAAYAV

-190 GNEPGILAG
+190 GNEPGVLAG

-225 SDKPQDSDGREL
+225 SDKPTDSDGREL
-237 DIATLKALNM
+237 DIATLKALNT

-280 EYLRVADEMARQ
+280 EYLRVADEIARQ

-305 LNSTPASIAA
+305 LNSTPASVAT

-327 ARSLKINGIVFPG
+327 AKSLKINGTVFPG

-353 WPGKNRVQIA
+353 WPEKDKVQIA

-370 SPKDITV
+370 CPKEITI

>member
-1 MTFPQVT
+1 MTFPQTT
-8 INQINTRSG
+8 INQLNTRSG
-17 GKRDIARTLL
+17 GKRDIVRTLL
-27 MVGEHEKT
+27 MVGEHKKT
-35 ITPTPVTA
+35 LAPTPVTA
-43 QTDLDALLGTKDSPL
+43 QTDLDALLGSEASL
-58 RRNLR
+58 LR
-63 SFLDNAG
+63 SNLQAFLDNAG
-70 QNAMIWLATTQTTT
+70 QNAMIWLATVQTPQPSGQTQTW
-84 STVKGQ
+84 
-90 GQSAPADATPATW
+90 A
-103 MDVVRDAQATVSAE
+103 DVVMDAQATVSAE

-123 PDATTDD
+123 PDATADD
-130 INNAQQLREELT
+130 INRAQQLREELNN
-142 SKYQRWTWF
+142 KYQRWTWF

-157 CGTGEKWSEYVTT
+157 CGTGEKWAEYVTA
-170 MTGLQKGIAAYAV
+170 MTTLQKGIAAYAV

-190 GNEPGILAG
+190 GNEPGMLAG

-225 SDKPQDSDGREL
+225 SDKPTDSDGREL
-237 DIATLKALNM
+237 DIAILKALNT

-280 EYLRVADEMARQ
+280 EYLRVADEIARQ
-292 VRLLAIPKIADRS
+292 VRLLAIPRIADRS
-305 LNSTPASIAA
+305 LNSTPASVAT

-327 ARSLKINGIVFPG
+327 AKSLKINGTVFPG
-340 LCMSPRDGDVQII
+340 LCMSPRDGDVQIT
-353 WPGKNRVQIA
+353 WPKKDRVQIA

-370 SPKDITV
+370 CPKEITI

>member
-8 INQINTRSG
+8 INQLNTRSG

-27 MVGEHEKT
+27 MVGENAKA
-35 ITPTPVTA
+35 IPPTPVTA
-43 QTDLDALLGTKDSPL
+43 QTDLDALLGAKDSPL
-58 RRNLR
+58 RSNLQA
-63 SFLDNAG
+63 FLDNAG
-70 QNAMIWLATTQTTT
+70 QNAMIWLTAVQ
-84 STVKGQ
+84 
-90 GQSAPADATPATW
+90 TPATEGKAVTW
-103 MDVVRDAQATVSAE
+103 DNAVRDAQNTVSAE

-123 PDATTDD
+123 PDATADD
-130 INNAQQLREELT
+130 INKAQQLRSELNNT
-142 SKYQRWTWF
+142 FQRWTWF

-157 CGTGEKWSEYVTT
+157 CGTGEKWAEYVTA
-170 MTGLQKGIAAYAV
+170 MTALQKDIAAYAV
-183 QLAPMLF
+183 QLTPMLF
-190 GNEPGILAG
+190 GNEPGMLAG

-225 SDKPQDSDGREL
+225 SDKPQDSDKREL
-237 DIATLKALNM
+237 DIATIKAMNR

-305 LNSTPASIAA
+305 LNSTPASVAA
-315 HQQLFAKPMRDG
+315 HQQLFARPMRDG
-327 ARSLKINGIVFPG
+327 AKSLKINGTVFPG
-340 LCMSPRDGDVQII
+340 LCMSPRDGDVQIT
-353 WPGKNRVQIA
+353 WPEKDKVQIA

-370 SPKDITV
+370 CPKEITV

>member
-1 MTFPQVT
+1 MTFPQVV
-8 INQINTRSG
+8 INQLNTRQG

-27 MVGEHEKT
+27 MVGEHTT
-35 ITPTPVTA
+35 IIPPTPVTA
-43 QTDLDALLGTKDSPL
+43 QTDLDTLLGTDASPL
-58 RRNLR
+58 RNNLQA
-63 SFLDNAG
+63 FLDNAG
-70 QNAMIWLATTQTTT
+70 QSAMIWLATLQKTQPA
-84 STVKGQ
+84 SKAQAAQSDTVAG
-90 GQSAPADATPATW
+90 TW
-103 MDVVRDAQATVSAE
+103 IDVVRTAQATVSAE
-117 GVVVVR
+117 GVVVVLN
-123 PDATTDD
+123 DATTDD
-130 INNAQQLREELT
+130 INKAQQLREELIN
-142 SKYQRWTWF
+142 KYQHWTWF

-157 CGTGEKWSEYVTT
+157 CGTGEKWAEYVTA
-170 MTGLQKGIAAYAV
+170 MTALQKGIAAYAV
-183 QLAPMLF
+183 QLTPMLF
-190 GNEPGILAG
+190 GNEPGLLAG

-225 SDKPQDSDGREL
+225 NDKPQDSDKREL
-237 DIATLKALNM
+237 DIATIKALNM

-305 LNSTPASIAA
+305 LNSTPVSIAA

-327 ARSLKINGIVFPG
+327 AKSLKINGTVFPG
-340 LCMSPRDGDVQII
+340 LCMSPRDGDVQIT
-353 WPGKNRVQIA
+353 WPEKDKVQIA

-370 SPKDITV
+370 CPKEITI

>member
-8 INQINTRSG
+8 INQLNNRSG
-17 GKRDIARTLL
+17 GKREIARTLL
-27 MVGEHEKT
+27 MVGEHTKA
-35 ITPTPVTA
+35 ISPTPVTA
-43 QTDLDALLGTKDSPL
+43 QTDLDALLGAKDSPL
-58 RRNLR
+58 RSNVQA
-63 SFLDNAG
+63 FLDNAG
-70 QNAMIWLATTQTTT
+70 QNAMIWLATVQTPAGT
-84 STVKGQ
+84 
-90 GQSAPADATPATW
+90 APAKTW
-103 MDVVRDAQATVSAE
+103 ADVVMDAQATVSAE

-123 PDATTDD
+123 PNATVDD
-130 INNAQQLREELT
+130 INKAQQLRSELNNT
-142 SKYQRWTWF
+142 FQRWTWF

-157 CGTGEKWSEYVTT
+157 CGTGEKWAEYVTA
-170 MTGLQKGIAAYAV
+170 MTSLQKDIAAYAV

-190 GNEPGILAG
+190 GNEPGMLAG

-225 SDKPQDSDGREL
+225 SDKPQDSDKREL
-237 DIATLKALNM
+237 DIATIKALNR

-292 VRLLAIPKIADRS
+292 VRLLAIPKIADKS
-305 LNSTPASIAA
+305 LNSTPASVAA

-327 ARSLKINGIVFPG
+327 ARSLKINGTVFPG
-340 LCMSPRDGDVQII
+340 LCMSPRDGDVQIS
-353 WPGKNRVQIA
+353 WPEKDKVQIA

-370 SPKDITV
+370 CPKEITI

>member
-8 INQINTRSG
+8 INQLNTRSG
-17 GKRDIARTLL
+17 GKRGIARTLL
-27 MVGEHEKT
+27 MVGEHTKA

-43 QTDLDALLGTKDSPL
+43 QTDLDTLLGVKDSPL
-58 RRNLR
+58 RSNIQA
-63 SFLDNAG
+63 FLDNAG
-70 QNAMIWLATTQTTT
+70 QNAMIWLATVQKPQSAGQTQTW
-84 STVKGQ
+84 
-90 GQSAPADATPATW
+90 A
-103 MDVVRDAQATVSAE
+103 DVVMDAQATVSAE
-117 GVVVVR
+117 GVIVVH
-123 PDATTDD
+123 PDATADD
-130 INNAQQLREELT
+130 INKAQQLREELT
-142 SKYQRWTWF
+142 NKYQRWTWF

-157 CGTGEKWSEYVTT
+157 CGTGEKWAEYVTA
-170 MTGLQKGIAAYAV
+170 MTALQKDIAAYAV

-190 GNEPGILAG
+190 GNEPGVLAG

-225 SDKPQDSDGREL
+225 SDKPQDSDKREL
-237 DIATLKALNM
+237 DLATIKALNR

-305 LNSTPASIAA
+305 LNSTPASVAA

-327 ARSLKINGIVFPG
+327 ARSMKINGTVFPG
-340 LCMSPRDGDVQII
+340 LCMSPRDGDVQIT
-353 WPGKNRVQIA
+353 WPEKDKVQIA

-370 SPKDITV
+370 CPKEITI